1 MDDKRFNE
9 ILDYF
14 KNNFPRTEVFS
25 PASEELIEKYRGKV
39 ADALLRVW
47 EQEGFRAYGDG
58 AVWLTNPDEYR
69 EVLKYYLKNTS
80 FEQLDKFHVFKRGA
94 FGDLYAVGEVTGH
107 KITINVYYNSIFALE
122 KEMRTISDDKDL
134 TIMVCLDTNKD
145 DVDCEDYLEEPL
157 FDRAFAKFGM
167 LKADEVYAFNP
178 LLIQATQKEDLSLE
192 HIVVKNIFDYIREVR
207 AVAMPSVPFAG
218 VHVDTDNV

>member
-9 ILDYF
+9 ILNYF

-69 EVLKYYLKNTS
+69 EVLKHYLKNTP
-80 FEQLDKFHVFKRGA
+80 FEQLDKFHVFKRDA
-94 FGDLYAVGEVTGH
+94 FGALDAVGELTGH
-107 KITINVYYNSIFALE
+107 TITINTYTNAIIALE
-122 KEMRTISDDKDL
+122 KEMKTISDDKDL
-134 TIMVCLDTNKD
+134 TIMGNIDTFKD
-145 DVDCEDYLEEPL
+145 EVDCEDYLEEPL
-157 FDRAFAKFGM
+157 FDRALAKFGM
-167 LKADEVYAFNP
+167 LKADEVYAFSP
-178 LLIQATQKEDLSLE
+178 LLIQATQEEDLSLE
-192 HIVVKNIFDYIREVR
+192 HIVVKNIFDYIKEVR
-207 AVAMPSVPFAG
+207 AVAIPSVPFAG
-218 VHVDTDNV
+218 VHVDTDDV